1 MAVARAAGDGHGG
14 SGSMARVRGP
24 TQEEPVVDLERLGD
38 ELLTPGE
45 VARLFGVNPKTIT
58 RWATAG
64 KLKAVRTLGGH
75 RRYRSQEVFSLLD
88 PGADQDA
95 AAH

>member
-1 MAVARAAGDGHGG
+1 VI
-14 SGSMARVRGP
+14 
-24 TQEEPVVDLERLGD
+24 EVVEDNS

-64 KLKAVRTLGGH
+64 KLNPIRTLGGH
-75 RRYRSQEVFSLLD
+75 RRYRAGEVRALLETGGGTD
-88 PGADQDA
+88 DADEPETSGRA
-95 AAH
+95 